1 MDMMTS
7 RQVCQQLGIRD
18 YQLLYLHTQQKVPE
32 VRRLGCVRSYTA
44 EDLEAI
50 RRVVEAEGTRG
61 RRRGRPK
68 QPRS

>member
-1 MDMMTS
+1 MMIS

-18 YQLLYLHTQQKVPE
+18 YQLHYLHSQQKIPE
-32 VRRLGCVRSYTA
+32 VRRLECVRTYTA
-44 EDLEAI
+44 EDVEVI

-68 QPRS
+68 QLRS